1 MASLGDDLLGIV
13 NKLQD
18 LVFNTIG
25 SDSLDL
31 PQIVCSSMLS
41 TYYLISPHPSPFIA
55 VRELTWTQVVVGS
68 QSSGKSS
75 VLENIVGRDFLPR
88 GSGIVTRRPL
98 ILQLIN
104 VPTERDDRP
113 EGDEVY
119 VPHTA
124 ASVAGQGEWAEFH
137 HILGRRFYDFA
148 EVKREIETETARIA
162 GNNKGINR
170 QPINL
175 KIYSPHVLNLTLVD
189 LPGLT
194 KVRLH
199 GEGPQAPL
207 CLIYAKYLVISLRCP
222 LATSHPILRSKP
234 EL

>member
-1 MASLGDDLLGIV
+1 MASLGEDLLGTV

-25 SDSLDL
+25 TDSLDL
-31 PQIVCSSMLS
+31 PQI
-41 TYYLISPHPSPFIA
+41 
-55 VRELTWTQVVVGS
+55 VVVGS

-104 VPTERDDRP
+104 VPSDEAAAAGKDGGADVNVNGVNSSGVDAGANGLRADDERMA
-113 EGDEVY
+113 
-119 VPHTA
+119 PHTP
-124 ASVAGQGEWAEFH
+124 ASVAAHDEWAEFH
-137 HILGRRFYDFA
+137 HMPGQRIRDFA
-148 EVKREIETETARIA
+148 QVKKEIETETARIA
-162 GNNKGINR
+162 GHNKGINR

-175 KIYSPHVLNLTLVD
+175 KIFSPHVLSLTLVD

-194 KVRLH
+194 KVCFGKCSRF
-199 GEGPQAPL
+199 GL
-207 CLIYAKYLVISLRCP
+207 CANLSLFFN
-222 LATSHPILRSKP
+222 L
-234 EL
+234 

>member
-1 MASLGDDLLGIV
+1 MAALGEDLLTTV

-31 PQIVCSSMLS
+31 PQIV
-41 TYYLISPHPSPFIA
+41 
-55 VRELTWTQVVVGS
+55 VVGS
-68 QSSGKSS
+68 QSAGKSS

-104 VPTERDDRP
+104 VHED
-113 EGDEVY
+113 GDAPDPALDPY
-119 VPHTA
+119 RSPA
-124 ASVAGQGEWAEFH
+124 AARRSEWAEFH
-137 HILGRRFYDFA
+137 HIPNRRFTDFSD
-148 EVKREIETETARIA
+148 VKREIENETARVA
-162 GNNKGINR
+162 GSNKGINR

-194 KVRLH
+194 K
-199 GEGPQAPL
+199 
-207 CLIYAKYLVISLRCP
+207 
-222 LATSHPILRSKP
+222 
-234 EL
+234 

>member
-1 MASLGDDLLGIV
+1 MH
-13 NKLQD
+13 
-18 LVFNTIG
+18 
-25 SDSLDL
+25 
-31 PQIVCSSMLS
+31 SMLM
-41 TYYLISPHPSPFIA
+41 LF
-55 VRELTWTQVVVGS
+55 QVVVGS

-104 VPTERDDRP
+104 VPTEREDKP
-113 EGDEVY
+113 AEDEVH

-124 ASVAGQGEWAEFH
+124 SSVAGQGEWAEFH
-137 HILGRRFYDFA
+137 HIPGRRFYDFA
-148 EVKREIETETARIA
+148 DVKREIENETARIA

-175 KIYSPHVLNLTLVD
+175 KIYSPHVLSLTLVD

-194 KVRLH
+194 KV
-199 GEGPQAPL
+199 GW
-207 CLIYAKYLVISLRCP
+207 
-222 LATSHPILRSKP
+222 
-234 EL
+234 